1 MRLNVLHY
9 TCLRRLYTE
18 WHWRCVRVNN
28 KDYIQQNNHELTQ
41 QQSYKVEDILFVV
54 EPVFKEDN
62 SKTLSTALFSLMRDE
77 VDDM

>member
-1 MRLNVLHY
+1 M
-9 TCLRRLYTE
+9 E
-18 WHWRCVRVNN
+18 NN
-28 KDYIQQNNHELTQ
+28 KDFIQQNNHELTQ
-41 QQSYKVEDILFVV
+41 EQSYKVEDILFVV

>member
-1 MRLNVLHY
+1 M
-9 TCLRRLYTE
+9 
-18 WHWRCVRVNN
+18 VNN